1 MDAEDGE
8 ALVAV
13 TPPVYATRQKLLRT
27 ASRNYTCVLSV
38 QYFIDIF
45 LSERSYHHGRL
56 CQFPLRQD
64 REIIR
69 IVRQQLS
76 SCLYYHSSIIT
87 SNRNIAPFNRSISA
101 LRPRYKLDSVVE
113 FWHQEKIVIDKQA
126 DLIYSLQACPPLAL
140 MERDREW
147 RRKERSGRIPTKEIE
162 RARNNLHDNCNFC
175 IKR

>member
-1 MDAEDGE
+1 M
-8 ALVAV
+8 
-13 TPPVYATRQKLLRT
+13 YATRQKLLRT

-69 IVRQQLS
+69 TSLLLGNNSLRASTI
-76 SCLYYHSSIIT
+76 HSSIIT

-113 FWHQEKIVIDKQA
+113 FWHQETIVIDKQA

-140 MERDREW
+140 MERDRE
-147 RRKERSGRIPTKEIE
+147 
-162 RARNNLHDNCNFC
+162 
-175 IKR
+175 